1 MSGFISYFDLIAVAV
16 FAVSGALAAAE
27 EKLDMLG
34 FILFGTLTGIG
45 GGTVR
50 DLLLQSGPVFWIASV
65 DYLWICIGAS
75 VATWFLAPFL
85 QSAQRL
91 LLWAD
96 AAGLALFSVL
106 GTAKALDVGAAGV
119 VAVVMGVMSASFGSL
134 LRDTLM
140 NRVPILLG
148 PEIYVTACLL
158 GAAGFAVLTALGVPP
173 QAALPLAVAAAFTL
187 RASALIWGL
196 RLPKYGHRRGVGP
209 Q

>member
-1 MSGFISYFDLIAVAV
+1 MTGLINYFDLIAVGV
-16 FAVSGALAAAE
+16 FAISGALAAAE
-27 EKLDMLG
+27 EKLDVLG
-34 FILFGTLTGIG
+34 FILFGTLTGVG

-65 DYLWICIGAS
+65 EYLWVCIGVAI
-75 VATWFLAPFL
+75 ATWFLAPFL

-106 GTAKALDVGAAGV
+106 GAARALDAGMADV

-140 NRVPILLG
+140 NRIPILLG

-158 GAAGFAVLTALGVPP
+158 GAVSYLAFVVAGLSDPVAFF
-173 QAALPLAVAAAFTL
+173 AAASLAFLL
-187 RASALIWGL
+187 RGAAIARGL
-196 RLPKYGHRRGVGP
+196 RLPKYTRRR
-209 Q
+209 

>member
-1 MSGFISYFDLIAVAV
+1 MNGVIAYFDLLAVAV
-16 FAVSGALAAAE
+16 FAASGALAAAE
-27 EKLDMLG
+27 EKLDVLG
-34 FILFGTLTGIG
+34 FILFGTLTGVG

-50 DLLLQSGPVFWIASV
+50 DLLLQSGPVFWIASI
-65 DYLWICIGAS
+65 DYLWVCIGVS

-106 GTAKALDVGAAGV
+106 GAAKALNAETAAI

-134 LRDTLM
+134 IRDTLM
-140 NRVPILLG
+140 NRIPILLG

-158 GAAGFAVLTALGVPP
+158 GAAGYAALSALGVPA
-173 QAALPLAVAAAFTL
+173 QLAMPIAICAAFVL
-187 RASALIWGL
+187 RACALIWGL
-196 RLPKYGHRRGVGP
+196 RLPKYSRSTR
-209 Q
+209 

>member
-1 MSGFISYFDLIAVAV
+1 MPGLISYFDLIAVAV
-16 FAVSGALAAAE
+16 FAASGALAAAE

-34 FILFGTLTGIG
+34 FILFGTLTGVG

-65 DYLWICIGAS
+65 EYLWVCIGAS

-85 QSAQRL
+85 QSAQRV

-106 GTAKALDVGAAGV
+106 GTAKALDAGAAGV

-140 NRVPILLG
+140 NRIPILLG

-158 GAAGFAVLTALGVPP
+158 GAAGFAALTTAGVPT
-173 QAALPLAVAAAFTL
+173 QAAMPIAVAAAFML

-196 RLPKYGHRRGVGP
+196 RLPKYARSGGSRP
-209 Q
+209 

>member
-1 MSGFISYFDLIAVAV
+1 MSALISYFDLIAVAV
-16 FAVSGALAAAE
+16 FTISGALAAAE
-27 EKLDMLG
+27 EKLDVLG
-34 FILFGTLTGIG
+34 FILFGTLTGVG

-65 DYLWICIGAS
+65 EYLWVCIGAS
-75 VATWFLAPFL
+75 VATWFLAPYL

-106 GTAKALDVGAAGV
+106 GTAKALDAGTAGI

-140 NRVPILLG
+140 NRIPILLA

-158 GAAGFAVLTALGVPP
+158 GAVSFIALSMAGLPAQVSLLTAVTLAFALRG
-173 QAALPLAVAAAFTL
+173 AAIL
-187 RASALIWGL
+187 WGL
-196 RLPKYGHRRGVGP
+196 RLPKYTRRA
-209 Q
+209 

>member
-1 MSGFISYFDLIAVAV
+1 MPGLISYFDLIAVAV

-65 DYLWICIGAS
+65 EYLWVCIGAS

-85 QSAQRL
+85 QSAQRM

-106 GTAKALDVGAAGV
+106 GTAKALDAGAAGV

-140 NRVPILLG
+140 NRIPILLG

-158 GAAGFAVLTALGVPP
+158 GAVGYAALTAAGVPA
-173 QAALPLAVAAAFTL
+173 QAAMPLAVTAAFTL
-187 RASALIWGL
+187 RAAALIWGL
-196 RLPKYGHRRGVGP
+196 RLPKYARSGASRP
-209 Q
+209 

>member
-1 MSGFISYFDLIAVAV
+1 MTGLISYFDLIAVGV
-16 FAVSGALAAAE
+16 FAISGALAAAE

-34 FILFGTLTGIG
+34 FILFGTLTGVG

-65 DYLWICIGAS
+65 EYLWVCIAAS
-75 VATWFLAPFL
+75 IATWFLAPFL
-85 QSAQRL
+85 QSAQRV

-96 AAGLALFSVL
+96 GAGLALFSVL
-106 GTAKALDVGAAGV
+106 GTAKALDAGTAGV

-140 NRVPILLG
+140 NRIPILLG

-158 GAAGFAVLTALGVPP
+158 GSVSYISLGAAGAPVQVAFLVAVGLAFVLRG
-173 QAALPLAVAAAFTL
+173 AAIL
-187 RASALIWGL
+187 RGL
-196 RLPKYGHRRGVGP
+196 RLPKYTRRA
-209 Q
+209 